1 MRRADAVELGHGQLA
16 LVGAAAAEDDVA
28 LAKAQLG
35 ADNVAALTPA
45 ANVQVAGIKV
55 DKSDT
60 DLFRRISRLD
70 TVVHAFRERRF
81 FQRRAVAVDERRNAL
96 VRAVGLEVLQGAA
109 GGD

>member
-35 ADNVAALTPA
+35 ADNVAALPPA

-55 DKSDT
+55 VKSDI

-70 TVVHAFRERRF
+70 TVVHAFRERAERKPLPTLAIEQRQLPRF
-81 FQRRAVAVDERRNAL
+81 RLFPQAFQ
-96 VRAVGLEVLQGAA
+96 
-109 GGD
+109 